1 MMNHFFNFQ
10 RFGLLVFLLWLTIPS
25 VAQQDYEEMAIN
37 HPSHHVEW
45 NSIPADI
52 HYSWGSTNKHY
63 DKFAVPAI
71 KKQRSHKLTGWK
83 GEKLN
88 ALLAIWNNK
97 KDCSI
102 SLKTSEFKNNKGQV
116 LPQSCI
122 EMGFVRY
129 VMTDEYT
136 IDGKHSCEFR
146 PDKAA
151 YDSSLVAD
159 VIDVR
164 EKLLLKKQHLTPVW
178 MSVHVPD
185 DVDHGKYK
193 GYVEIYVDDKKH
205 GQLLLELDIVN
216 RTLPKPADWHF
227 HLDLWQNPYAVARYH
242 GVEVWSKEHFEWMR
256 PVMKALAE
264 AGQKV
269 ITASIMHKPWNS
281 QTYDYFES
289 MIVWRKTLSGEW
301 KFTYDVFDQW
311 VEFMMSLGID
321 QQINCYSMVPWSF
334 SFQYFDERTNRLQVL
349 NCKPGEPAYNEMW
362 TAFLTDFAKHLK
374 EKNWFDK
381 TCIAMDERPMPV
393 MKTVIS
399 LVKGIDKD
407 FKIALAGLY
416 YQDIE
421 RDLYDY
427 CISTDQAFPKDVIA
441 RRALDNR
448 VTTYYT
454 YCADCKPNCFTFSEP
469 AESAWMPLYAAKLG
483 IDGYLRWAYNSWVAN
498 PLQDSR
504 FRQWPA
510 WDTYLVYPG
519 FRSSVRF
526 EKLIEGIQLFEKI
539 RLLREIYKHK
549 KNVLKRMDRE
559 LNALDIKSL
568 NMDNRAAEDVDRVS
582 RLVNRL

>member
-1 MMNHFFNFQ
+1 MKNPTKLQ
-10 RFGLLVFLLWLTIPS
+10 RVFYLLGLSLLAIPS
-25 VAQQDYEEMAIN
+25 IAQQDYEELSITQTGQEAA
-37 HPSHHVEW
+37 W
-45 NSIPADI
+45 KSIPADI
-52 HYSWGSTNKHY
+52 HYSWGSTNVRY
-63 DKFAVPAI
+63 DKTAVPVI
-71 KKQRSHKLTGWK
+71 QKRNSHTLTGWK

-88 ALLAIWNNK
+88 ALLVVWNNK
-97 KDCSI
+97 QDCTVSMEI
-102 SLKTSEFKNNKGQV
+102 GEFINKKGDV
-116 LPQSCI
+116 LPKSCF
-122 EMGFVRY
+122 EQGFIRY
-129 VMTDEYT
+129 VMTDEYN
-136 IDGKHSCEFR
+136 IEGKHSCEFR

-164 EKLLLKKQHLTPVW
+164 EKMQLKKQHLTPMW
-178 MSVHVPD
+178 LTARLPQ
-185 DVDHGKYK
+185 DVAIGTYTGK
-193 GYVEIYVDDKKH
+193 VILLVDGEEF
-205 GQLLLELDIVN
+205 GQLQLKINIVN
-216 RTLPKPADWHF
+216 RVLPKPADWHF

-242 GVEVWSKEHFEWMR
+242 GVEVWSQEHFDRMR
-256 PVMKALAE
+256 PVIKALAE

-269 ITASIMHKPWNS
+269 ITASIMHKPWNG
-281 QTYDYFES
+281 QTYDYFQS
-289 MIVWRKTLSGEW
+289 MIVWRKTLAGEW
-301 KFTYDVFDQW
+301 KFTYDVFDKW

-334 SFQYFDERTNRLQVL
+334 SFQYFDERTNSLQAV
-349 NCKPGEPAYNEMW
+349 NCKPGEPTYNEMW

-416 YQDIE
+416 YADIE

-427 CISTDQAFPKDVIA
+427 CISTDQSFPQEVLE
-441 RRALDNR
+441 RRAEENR

-454 YCADCKPNCFTFSEP
+454 YCADCKPNCFTFSDP
-469 AESAWMPLYAAKLG
+469 AESAWMALYTAKLG
-483 IDGYLRWAYNSWVAN
+483 LDGYLRWAYNSWVAN

-510 WDTYLVYPG
+510 GDTYWVYPG

-526 EKLIEGIQLFEKI
+526 EKLIEGIQLVEKI
-539 RLLREIYKHK
+539 RLLKKEYKNNK
-549 KNVLKRMDRE
+549 RVLKRME
-559 LNALDIKSL
+559 YALESLEIKALNVQNK
-568 NMDNRAAEDVDRVS
+568 AADDVDKINK
-582 RLVNRL
+582 LVNIL

>member
-1 MMNHFFNFQ
+1 MKNPTKLQ
-10 RFGLLVFLLWLTIPS
+10 RVFYLLGLSLLAIPS
-25 VAQQDYEEMAIN
+25 IAQQDYEELSITQTGQEAA
-37 HPSHHVEW
+37 W
-45 NSIPADI
+45 KSIPADI
-52 HYSWGSTNKHY
+52 HYSWGSTNVRY
-63 DKFAVPAI
+63 DKTAVPVI
-71 KKQRSHKLTGWK
+71 QKRNSHTLTGWK

-88 ALLAIWNNK
+88 ALLVVWNNK
-97 KDCSI
+97 QDCTVSMEI
-102 SLKTSEFKNNKGQV
+102 GEFINKKGDV
-116 LPQSCI
+116 LPKSCF
-122 EMGFVRY
+122 EQGFIRY
-129 VMTDEYT
+129 VMTDEYN
-136 IDGKHSCEFR
+136 IEGKHSCEFR

-164 EKLLLKKQHLTPVW
+164 EKMQLKKQHLTPMW
-178 MSVHVPD
+178 LTARLPQ
-185 DVDHGKYK
+185 DVAIGTYTGK
-193 GYVEIYVDDKKH
+193 VILLVDGEEF
-205 GQLLLELDIVN
+205 GQLQLKINIMN
-216 RTLPKPADWHF
+216 RVLPKPADWHF

-242 GVEVWSKEHFEWMR
+242 GVEVWSQEHFDRMR
-256 PVMKALAE
+256 PLIKALAE

-269 ITASIMHKPWNS
+269 ITASIMHKPWNG
-281 QTYDYFES
+281 QTYDYFQS
-289 MIVWRKTLSGEW
+289 MIVWRKTLAGEW
-301 KFTYDVFDQW
+301 KFTYDVFDKW

-334 SFQYFDERTNRLQVL
+334 SFQYFDERTNSLQAV
-349 NCKPGEPAYNEMW
+349 NCKPGEPTYNEMW

-416 YQDIE
+416 YADIE

-427 CISTDQAFPKDVIA
+427 CISTDQLFPQEVLE
-441 RRALDNR
+441 RRAEENR

-454 YCADCKPNCFTFSEP
+454 YCADCKPNSFTFSDP
-469 AESAWMPLYAAKLG
+469 AESAWMALYTAKLG
-483 IDGYLRWAYNSWVAN
+483 LDGYLRWAYNSWVAN

-510 WDTYLVYPG
+510 GDTYLVYPG

-526 EKLIEGIQLFEKI
+526 EKLIEGIQLVEKI
-539 RLLREIYKHK
+539 RLLKKEYKNNK
-549 KNVLKRMDRE
+549 RVLKRME
-559 LNALDIKSL
+559 NALESLEIKAL
-568 NMDNRAAEDVDRVS
+568 NVQNKAADDVDKINK
-582 RLVNRL
+582 LVNIL